1 MTKSELL
8 RKMAAYIR
16 EHGFHP
22 NYQEAAHS
30 RCGCFCHAADVVS
43 GGKESLTGTPLSD
56 VLGLPLSDQDYI
68 QFSAPRLANHGW
80 TGPEVTADAAAAC
93 EIAADL
99 CEWE

>member
-16 EHGFHP
+16 KHGFSP
-22 NYQEAAHS
+22 KFEQSEGS
-30 RCGCFCHAADVVS
+30 KRGCFCHAWGQVRPS
-43 GGKESLTGTPLSD
+43 RGGPSVLIGGPLQELVGGCYSESLLRR
-56 VLGLPLSDQDYI
+56 
-68 QFSAPRLANHGW
+68 AGW

-99 CEWE
+99 CEGE